1 MNERAD
7 RSGGATPGGDRTH
20 RVPVLVVGGSLV
32 GLSTSVF
39 LGRLGVRHTL
49 VERHTGTSIHPRGRG
64 NNVRTMEIFRVAGT
78 EPDIRRAAAT
88 LADNHGILQTPTLVG
103 DAGEWLFK
111 QIDAGGGL
119 ARFSPSSWCLCSQND
134 LEPELLTHATNLGGD
149 VRFGTE
155 LLSFEA
161 DAEGVTAI
169 VKSRETGEHTTIR
182 ADYMVAADG
191 PRSPVREQLGIGQ
204 SGPGDLFHNVSIT
217 FRSRRLADVVG
228 ERRFIVCYLTDE
240 NADGA
245 LLPVDNRENW
255 VFHAPWHPEQG
266 ETVED
271 FTDERCAAH
280 IRRAIGD
287 PDLDV
292 EITGKAPWH
301 AAQRVARSYRSGRV
315 LLAGDSAHEMSPTG
329 AFGSNTGI
337 QDAHNLA
344 WKLAAVLEG
353 WAGEALLDTYDTE
366 RRPVA
371 EATSAR
377 AAARSVEHSHP
388 GFAPPPVMGGGGPGA
403 AGGPDG
409 APGAAPGAGPDGVPG
424 AGPGGGFG
432 GGSGGVPGA
441 GPGGLSGAGSV
452 AGSGVGLAGGPGGSV
467 GAGAGGAPGAGSGGV
482 SGAGSD
488 GLPGAGSGGVPGGPV
503 AGAGSGVGFDGGP
516 GGGFGGGS
524 GGVPGAGPGGLSGAG
539 SVAGPGGSG
548 GAGSGAGFAGG
559 PGGSSGGVPGGAP
572 GAGSGGRPGGMP
584 GASGPGGRPGGRP
597 GGGPQRGILNVALGY
612 RYPQGAVVGADAASP
627 VVPEGLDLTGAPGSR
642 APHLWLR
649 QGDARV
655 STLDLYE
662 DSLVLLSDAAQPTGW
677 HEAATRVAAELR
689 VPLKPYRVGGTPEA
703 DLVPD
708 DEETDWARAHGVT
721 RGGAVLI
728 RPDGFVAWRSP
739 GPAPDPES
747 MLRQVVG
754 TVLART

>member
-7 RSGGATPGGDRTH
+7 RSGGATQGGDRTH

-49 VERHTGTSIHPRGRG
+49 VERHAGTSIHPRGRG

-111 QIDAGGGL
+111 QIDPGNGL

-134 LEPELLTHATNLGGD
+134 LEPELLTHAVNLGGD
-149 VRFGTE
+149 LRFGTE

-161 DAEGVTAI
+161 DTEGVTAI

-182 ADYMVAADG
+182 ADYLVAADG

-204 SGPGDLFHNVSIT
+204 SGPGDLFHNVSVT

-228 ERRFIVCYLTDE
+228 DRRFIVCYLTEE

-292 EITGKAPWH
+292 EITGRAPWH

-353 WAGEALLDTYDTE
+353 WAGEGLLDTYDME

-377 AAARSVEHSHP
+377 AAHRSVEHSHP
-388 GFAPPPVMGGGGPGA
+388 GFAPPPVMGGGGPG
-403 AGGPDG
+403 G
-409 APGAAPGAGPDGVPG
+409 APGSPS
-424 AGPGGGFG
+424 GPGR
-432 GGSGGVPGA
+432 A
-441 GPGGLSGAGSV
+441 G
-452 AGSGVGLAGGPGGSV
+452 AGGPGGP
-467 GAGAGGAPGAGSGGV
+467 GGP
-482 SGAGSD
+482 
-488 GLPGAGSGGVPGGPV
+488 GGVPGGPG
-503 AGAGSGVGFDGGP
+503 GASGSGGP
-516 GGGFGGGS
+516 GGAPAS
-524 GGVPGAGPGGLSGAG
+524 
-539 SVAGPGGSG
+539 
-548 GAGSGAGFAGG
+548 GG
-559 PGGSSGGVPGGAP
+559 PGGASGLGGPGGAP
-572 GAGSGGRPGGMP
+572 GPG
-584 GASGPGGRPGGRP
+584 GPGGAPGRGP

-612 RYPQGAVVGADAASP
+612 RYPRGAVVGADPATP

-649 QGDARV
+649 RGEERL

-677 HEAATRVAAELR
+677 HEAAAEVAAEMR
-689 VPLKPYRVGGTPEA
+689 VPLKPYRVGGTPGA

-721 RGGAVLI
+721 RGGAVLV

-739 GPAPDPES
+739 GPAPDPAA
-747 MLRQVVG
+747 MLRQVLTTLLHG
-754 TVLART
+754 A